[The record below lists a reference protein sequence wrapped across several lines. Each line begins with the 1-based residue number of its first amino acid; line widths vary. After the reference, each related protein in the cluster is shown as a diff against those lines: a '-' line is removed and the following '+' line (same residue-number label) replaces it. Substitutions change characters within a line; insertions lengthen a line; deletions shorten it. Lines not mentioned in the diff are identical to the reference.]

1 MSQAQS
7 QQTKRNPVE
16 NRSSGIYSVTLA
28 LRGEIPEQ
36 IRILKTGIY
45 ASRIIFIR
53 GVSAKMPDDRT
64 SIKLEKRVRNR
75 LRSAKRGG
83 ETYNQLLDRMLE
95 QYDPE
100 EAGR

>member
-1 MSQAQS
+1 
-7 QQTKRNPVE
+7 
-16 NRSSGIYSVTLA
+16 
-28 LRGEIPEQ
+28 
-36 IRILKTGIY
+36 
-45 ASRIIFIR
+45 
-53 GVSAKMPDDRT
+53 MPDSRT

-75 LRSAKRGG
+75 LRNAKRGG